1 MAFNLDTNILLQG
14 RGLDIGES
22 LQKGIKTSS
31 MFEEL
36 SQSKEEAPIRQNIL
50 EQLLAQREQEFNV
63 GLINEDRSA
72 QVFQN
77 QQDDRAIAL
86 EALKRKEQKE
96 QLAAQEAAEN
106 KNLKSIANTYSS
118 IKGLVDS
125 GKFNDAADALE
136 ANRKVLI
143 QSGATDL
150 QDTDEAIAA
159 LRSGDASRI
168 KNIKTLGEQAIQIAT
183 DRGLLGGKTSDERFS
198 PTTTS
203 LPGGISIQ
211 TTSTGRKVVTDA
223 GGNVLTG
230 QAATDAITE
239 AEEAE
244 TQRSIDVTEGKERA
258 KLGVQKELLPSIKAD
273 VKLAEKDAQSK
284 GESLSELASAKA
296 AMPGLRTVV
305 SNLKAL
311 SSDATFTLAGKGF
324 NAVAK
329 ELGFS
334 TKGDTARSAM
344 IAMVD
349 NQVLPLLKPIFG
361 AAFTAAEGDRLRNAF
376 LDPDSTPDSRIAS
389 LDAFLAQMERNIES
403 KERESGATSE
413 SSGPDTGITEDQ
425 FRAMTPEQRAEVIRQ
440 LQRGQ

>member
-14 RGLDIGES
+14 RGADIAGSIGRGLEAR
-22 LQKGIKTSS
+22 S
-31 MFEEL
+31 MFDQLQMQRE
-36 SQSKEEAPIRQNIL
+36 QAPIRQQLL
-50 EQLLAQREQEFNV
+50 EGQLAEAQQVQQQNQELLAQ
-63 GLINEDRSA
+63 
-72 QVFQN
+72 QN
-77 QQDDRAIAL
+77 QNRVID
-86 EALKRKEQKE
+86 
-96 QLAAQEAAEN
+96 
-106 KNLKSIANTYSS
+106 SIASTYSGVKS
-118 IKGLVDS
+118 LVDS

-136 ANRKVLI
+136 ANKEVLR
-143 QSGATDL
+143 QSGITNFEDSDL
-150 QDTDEAIAA
+150 AINA
-159 LRSGDASRI
+159 LRSGDAKAIRQI
-168 KNIKTLGEQAIQIAT
+168 QLQGEQAIQMSEA
-183 DRGLLGGKTSDERFS
+183 RKGAESSERFS
-198 PTTTS
+198 PTTTA

-230 QAATDAITE
+230 QAATDAITA

-244 TQRSIDVTEGKERA
+244 TQRTIDVTEGKERA
-258 KLGVQKELLPSIKAD
+258 KLGVQKELLPSIKSD
-273 VKLAEKDAQSK
+273 VKIAEKEAQSR

-311 SSDATFTLAGKGF
+311 SGDATFTLAGKGF

-376 LDPDSTPDSRIAS
+376 LDPDSTPDSRVAS

-403 KERESGATSE
+403 KERESGVISE
-413 SSGPDTGITEDQ
+413 SSSADTGITEDQ
-425 FRAMTPEQRAEVIRQ
+425 FRAMTAEQRAEVIRQ

>member
-14 RGLDIGES
+14 RGADIAGSIGRGLEAR
-22 LQKGIKTSS
+22 S
-31 MFEEL
+31 MFDQLQMQRE
-36 SQSKEEAPIRQNIL
+36 QAPIRQQLL
-50 EQLLAQREQEFNV
+50 ESQLAEAQQVQQQNQELLAQ
-63 GLINEDRSA
+63 
-72 QVFQN
+72 QN
-77 QQDDRAIAL
+77 QNRVID
-86 EALKRKEQKE
+86 
-96 QLAAQEAAEN
+96 
-106 KNLKSIANTYSS
+106 SIANTYSGVKS
-118 IKGLVDS
+118 LVDT

-136 ANRKVLI
+136 ANKEVLR
-143 QSGATDL
+143 QSGITNFDDSDL
-150 QDTDEAIAA
+150 AIQA
-159 LRSGDASRI
+159 LRSGDAKAIRQI
-168 KNIKTLGEQAIQIAT
+168 QLQGEQAIQMSEAR
-183 DRGLLGGKTSDERFS
+183 RGAESSERFS
-198 PTTTS
+198 PTTTA

-230 QAATDAITE
+230 QAATDAITA

-244 TQRSIDVTEGKERA
+244 TQRTIDVTEGKERA
-258 KLGVQKELLPSIKAD
+258 KLGVQKELLPSIKSD
-273 VKLAEKDAQSK
+273 VKIAEKEAQSR

-311 SSDATFTLAGKGF
+311 SGDATFTLAGKGF

-376 LDPDSTPDSRIAS
+376 LDPDSTPDSRVAS

-403 KERESGATSE
+403 KERESGAISDP
-413 SSGPDTGITEDQ
+413 SGADTGITEDQ
-425 FRAMTPEQRAEVIRQ
+425 FRAMSPEQRAEVIRQ